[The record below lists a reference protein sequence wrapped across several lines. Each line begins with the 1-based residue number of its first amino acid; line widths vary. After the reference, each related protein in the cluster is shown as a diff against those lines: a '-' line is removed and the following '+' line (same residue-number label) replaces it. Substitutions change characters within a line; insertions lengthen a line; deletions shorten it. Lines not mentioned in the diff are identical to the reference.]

1 MFRPETVPARL
12 AAVST
17 VVAPVLVI
25 DPAIVDVPV
34 LAIVTD
40 PVLAPEGAVVAHVA
54 ATTAAAAE
62 IATGAIAVVETTPQ
76 HLQGLF
82 VTMFM
87 QFQLLEG
94 SRSDPDEQLLI
105 VAQVS
110 LAFKIGLLAT
120 RLFSFNTDIFPSQF

>member
-1 MFRPETVPARL
+1 VFRPETVPARL

-17 VVAPVLVI
+17 VIAPVLV
-25 DPAIVDVPV
+25 
-34 LAIVTD
+34 IVTD
-40 PVLAPEGAVVAHVA
+40 PVLAPEDAVVAHVA

-82 VTMFM
+82 VTIFM

-120 RLFSFNTDIFPSQF
+120 RLFLFNTDIFPSQF

>member
-1 MFRPETVPARL
+1 VFRPETVPARL

-40 PVLAPEGAVVAHVA
+40 PVLAPEDAVVAHVA

-62 IATGAIAVVETTPQ
+62 TATEAIAVVETTPQ

-82 VTMFM
+82 VTIFM

-94 SRSDPDEQLLI
+94 SRSDPD
-105 VAQVS
+105 
-110 LAFKIGLLAT
+110 
-120 RLFSFNTDIFPSQF
+120 